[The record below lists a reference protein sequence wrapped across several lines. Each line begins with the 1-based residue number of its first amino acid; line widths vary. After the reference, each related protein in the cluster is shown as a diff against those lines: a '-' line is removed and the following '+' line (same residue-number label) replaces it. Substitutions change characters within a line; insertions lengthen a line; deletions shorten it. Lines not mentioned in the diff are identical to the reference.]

1 MSNDVSKVADIDEH
15 CDAVADDAGDDAA
28 DADGDTDD
36 DDFAA
41 NVSCGRG

>member
-1 MSNDVSKVADIDEH
+1 MSNDVSTADIDEH

-28 DADGDTDD
+28 DDADGDADD